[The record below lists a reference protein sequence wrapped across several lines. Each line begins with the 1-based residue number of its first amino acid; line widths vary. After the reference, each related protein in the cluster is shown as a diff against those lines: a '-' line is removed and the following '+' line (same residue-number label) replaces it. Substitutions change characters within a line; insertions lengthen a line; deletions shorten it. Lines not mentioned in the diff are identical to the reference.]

1 MQLKYDKIGGCV
13 YYKGSQCA
21 GKKHVSTTPPHTRS
35 ATSVGYVL
43 YSPDIFYDLKDFFY
57 LLVMEL

>member
-1 MQLKYDKIGGCV
+1 MK
-13 YYKGSQCA
+13 SA
-21 GKKHVSTTPPHTRS
+21 GDYIIRCQNVRANNTGQPPPHDRS

>member
-1 MQLKYDKIGGCV
+1 MK
-13 YYKGSQCA
+13 SA
-21 GKKHVSTTPPHTRS
+21 GDYIIRCQMCGQKTRVNHPPHTRS